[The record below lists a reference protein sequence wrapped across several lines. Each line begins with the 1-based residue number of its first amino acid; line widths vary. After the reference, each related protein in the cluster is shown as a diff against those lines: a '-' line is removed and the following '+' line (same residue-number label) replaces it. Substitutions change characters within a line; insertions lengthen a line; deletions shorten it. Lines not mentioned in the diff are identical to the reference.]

1 MKKNEI
7 GSKQKGGGEVV
18 MGAVDYG
25 HAVRGAVRTAN
36 GNGYQRKR
44 GDSRSETE
52 TMSDVRNLRTR
63 TSPLLL
69 VGLLGG
75 MRPAVRMKRNN
86 ISIFYILYIRLNW
99 WPWLSLVIGL
109 YKR

>member
-1 MKKNEI
+1 MATPF
-7 GSKQKGGGEVV
+7 EV
-18 MGAVDYG
+18 
-25 HAVRGAVRTAN
+25 RCERRTETGTN
-36 GNGYQRKR
+36 GNEETADY
-44 GDSRSETE
+44 RSE

-63 TSPLLL
+63 TFPLLL

>member
-1 MKKNEI
+1 MATPF
-7 GSKQKGGGEVV
+7 EV
-18 MGAVDYG
+18 
-25 HAVRGAVRTAN
+25 RCERRTETGTN
-36 GNGYQRKR
+36 GNEETADPKPCPM
-44 GDSRSETE
+44 SET
-52 TMSDVRNLRTR
+52 RTR
-63 TSPLLL
+63 TFPLLL